1 MHAIEDAKGGICIA
15 SGDTEET
22 WKVFR
27 LTELNFTDYLD
38 TTNANGGYLKIESLQ
53 DTADTPA
60 SIEVELSTTV
70 TDVDTGVDTTTIHA
84 TEYFDYMSC
93 AGS

>member
-1 MHAIEDAKGGICIA
+1 MHASQDAKGGICIA

-38 TTNANGGYLKIESLQ
+38 TTNTNGGYLKIEALL

-60 SIEVELSTTV
+60 PIEVVLSTTE
-70 TDVDTGVDTTTIHA
+70 TDADTGVETTTIHA

>member
-1 MHAIEDAKGGICIA
+1 MHASQDAKGGICIA
-15 SGDTEET
+15 SGDTEDT

-38 TTNANGGYLKIESLQ
+38 TTNTNGGYLKIESLL

-60 SIEVELSTTV
+60 SIEVVLSTTV
-70 TDVDTGVDTTTIHA
+70 TDDAGVDTTTIHA